1 MNTSVRREIERLR
14 EEIERHNRLYY
25 VQAAPEI
32 SDREFDRLMQ
42 RLEQLEKDHPEFA
55 SPDSPT
61 QRVGGQPVDGFETVT
76 HRIPM
81 LSLEN
86 IFDEQ
91 ELLQWYDSLKK
102 DLDGQDPE
110 CTVEYKIDGV
120 ALAVIWEGGRLSRA
134 VTRGD
139 GAAGDDVTSNARV
152 IGGIPLGLHT
162 KTPPPVLEVR
172 GEVLIHNE
180 DFAAFQAAQAERGE
194 EPFRNPRNAA
204 AGALKLL
211 DPSMTRRRKLRFLAH
226 GPGYCEGIGW
236 QTAVE
241 FFDAV
246 RDLGIPVTPGTRTAV
261 GRDSLQR
268 TMAELVEEVPE
279 LPFEVDGIVV
289 KVSSFDLRRRLG
301 ETSKFPRWARA
312 YKWERY
318 EAETRVRHI
327 AVQVG
332 RTGTLTPVADLEPV
346 VIDGTTVSRASLHNR
361 DELQR
366 LDIRIGDRV
375 LVEKAGRIIPHVLR
389 VNVAARTGQEQPFR
403 FPDRCP
409 ECGTA
414 VQRDDDGVFI
424 RCPNPQCPAQLRETL
439 VYFAS
444 RSAMDID
451 GLGEKLVEQLLEAGL
466 VDGIASLYRLKDRR
480 NELLKLDRM
489 GEKSVDRLL
498 AGLEQSKSRPLW
510 RLLAGLNIRH
520 VGENNARIL
529 ESAFGSLSAIAE
541 QSVEDLAAV
550 DEIGPVIAESV
561 YRFFHSESGRQLIQ
575 ELEELGLNTGT
586 APAPV
591 DESDEKPLQGQT
603 VVVTGTLTRMTR
615 DDAKQL
621 IRSLGGKP
629 AGSVSKRTDFV
640 VAGDKAGSK
649 LDRAREL
656 GVQVLTEQQFLE
668 RIGHPNSTP
677 ENDASP

>member
-480 NELLKLDRM
+480 DELLKLDRM